1 MWDGIDELARS
12 IDLFLYHSR
21 GYWASIM
28 DCQAVYLYL
37 RIILNLCL
45 RTILICSKK
54 LRMKSQ
60 PNTQTFIAT
69 DMVGPFRIQRLV
81 VLCIILVLALAP
93 SYLGSLTRALMV
105 DAYVQVSS
113 FVAATLLLFYGAE
126 RLFNFDIG
134 SALKKSRGF
143 QVPLAALLGATP
155 GCGGA
160 DVVVAAYS
168 SGNVGFGA
176 VVATLT
182 ATMGDAAFLLIAIR
196 PEAAM
201 VILPLSFTVGI
212 VAGWLVDRFNKID
225 LTPDPSKHCGIAP
238 VIGKVRWQDYGYV
251 LLAIPGLAIGVTQLS
266 GADIFAIYNSYLVF
280 TVALT
285 GTFLGIFIW
294 ATSPLKAMT
303 NLADHPLTRMAEET
317 SFISIWVI
325 GAYLAYDYAD
335 AFAGLDLEAAFGSV
349 GILLPLLGVL
359 VGFIPGC
366 GPQVLIATLY
376 INGVVPFASLIGN
389 AISNDGDAL
398 FPAIA
403 LNPRAAIVATG
414 YSAIPALVVGYGFY
428 FVAPNFMN

>member
-1 MWDGIDELARS
+1 MNS
-12 IDLFLYHSR
+12 
-21 GYWASIM
+21 
-28 DCQAVYLYL
+28 
-37 RIILNLCL
+37 NP
-45 RTILICSKK
+45 K
-54 LRMKSQ
+54 
-60 PNTQTFIAT
+60 TQTFIAT
-69 DMVGPFRIQRLV
+69 DMLGPFRSRRLF
-81 VLCIILVLALAP
+81 VLCVFLALGLAP
-93 SYLGSLTRALMV
+93 GYLGTLTRELMV
-105 DAYVQVSS
+105 DAYLQVSS

-134 SALKKSRGF
+134 SALKKARGL

-160 DVVVAAYS
+160 VIVVAAYS

-196 PEAAM
+196 PEAAL
-201 VILPLSFTVGI
+201 VVLPLSFTVGI
-212 VAGWLVDRFNKID
+212 VAGWIVDRFNKID
-225 LTPDPSKHCGIAP
+225 LTPDPSKHCEIAP
-238 VIGKVRWQDYGYV
+238 VIGKVRWQDYGYA
-251 LLAIPGLAIGVTQLS
+251 LIAAPGLIIGITQLS
-266 GADIFAIYNSYLVF
+266 GANIFAIYNPSLIF
-280 TVALT
+280 IIALT
-285 GTFLGIFIW
+285 GAFLGIFIW

-335 AFAGLDLEAAFGSV
+335 AFAGLDLEAAFRSV
-349 GILLPLLGVL
+349 GLLLPLLGVL

-376 INGVVPFASLIGN
+376 INGVVPFAALIGN

-403 LNPRAAIVATG
+403 LNPKAAIVATA

-428 FVAPNFMN
+428 LLAPEFMN

>member
-1 MWDGIDELARS
+1 M
-12 IDLFLYHSR
+12 
-21 GYWASIM
+21 
-28 DCQAVYLYL
+28 
-37 RIILNLCL
+37 
-45 RTILICSKK
+45 
-54 LRMKSQ
+54 
-60 PNTQTFIAT
+60 NTNPKIRTFIAT
-69 DMVGPFRIQRLV
+69 DMLGPFRSRRLF
-81 VLCIILVLALAP
+81 VLCVVLALALVP
-93 SYLGSLTRALMV
+93 GYLGTLTRELMV

-134 SALKKSRGF
+134 SALKKARGL

-160 DVVVAAYS
+160 VIVVAAYS

-196 PEAAM
+196 PEAAL
-201 VILPLSFTVGI
+201 VVLPLSFTVGI
-212 VAGWLVDRFNKID
+212 VAGWIVDRFNKID
-225 LTPDPSKHCGIAP
+225 LTPDPSKHCEIAP
-238 VIGKVRWQDYGYV
+238 VIGKVRWQDYGYA
-251 LLAIPGLAIGVTQLS
+251 LIAAPGLIIGITQLS
-266 GADIFAIYNSYLVF
+266 GANIFAIYNPSLIF
-280 TVALT
+280 IIALT

-335 AFAGLDLEAAFGSV
+335 AFAGLDLEAAFRSV
-349 GILLPLLGVL
+349 GLLLPLLGVL

-376 INGVVPFASLIGN
+376 INGVVPFAALIGN

-403 LNPRAAIVATG
+403 LNPKAAIVATA

-428 FVAPNFMN
+428 LLAPEFMN